1 MTDDAIEKFIKQAK
15 IAKDYNSKE
24 IRISL
29 AEATTLALSLS
40 GFLAQNLALSLKI
53 VELQDRLLKVQNS
66 SPEGVDFNGGG
77 F

>member
-53 VELQDRLLKVQNS
+53 VELQDRLLNS
-66 SPEGVDFNGGG
+66 QTSTPLNSDYNGGS